1 MADHAYALPLHL
13 TAATL
18 LRISAEGLATAL
30 VLTVQ
35 ARTGDAA
42 TAGFLQTAMTLPYV
56 LSGPVIGHALDRT
69 RRPGRFVAAVA
80 AGYAVAMAALL
91 TIAGDAPL
99 YAALAV
105 ALVIGLTEPVVVAVT
120 GLLPRFVPAD
130 RLPRAYGLEA
140 ASYNVAAI
148 TGPALAATIAT
159 ATAADFSGLPVMAGA
174 LLGALALVF
183 LPAPGPAAMPARP
196 KRAAHASAHD
206 TGAPAPPRPV
216 RPDDRAPERTGALLG
231 GAQVLLRNRVLRG
244 LTLATTFASVG
255 LGGIAVTTVLLGR
268 RLGGDEA
275 SGGRLLVA
283 LAAGSLL
290 GSLLSSRLLTARYA
304 EPVMLGGLVAF
315 GTALASLAV
324 VPDILWATVACAAA
338 GLFEGPAFAATLML
352 RQREAPPGRLGQV
365 NTTAGS
371 LKIGASA
378 IGAALTGALA
388 ERVGP
393 FVLIAG
399 IGAFPLI
406 GVVAGL
412 LVLRGQSLGRRYE
425 PTLEG
430 EA

>member
-91 TIAGDAPL
+91 TIAGHAPL
-99 YAALAV
+99 YAALGV

-120 GLLPRFVPAD
+120 GLLPRFVPAH

-183 LPAPGPAAMPARP
+183 LPAPGSAAVPERP
-196 KRAAHASAHD
+196 KRAAHASAH
-206 TGAPAPPRPV
+206 APAPPRPV
-216 RPDDRAPERTGALLG
+216 RPDARAPDRTGALLG
-231 GAQVLLRNRVLRG
+231 GAEVLVRNRVLRG

-290 GSLLSSRLLTARYA
+290 GSLLSSRLLTARFA

-406 GVVAGL
+406 GVVTGL
-412 LVLRGQSLGRRYE
+412 LVLRGQSFGRRYE